1 MSSLNVGGGLYLH
14 DAQGA
19 RVGVVLP
26 ERELREL
33 LAERDA
39 LRKEAADLRERLSRM
54 QAERDE
60 YCQALDVISEDKSLM
75 FDRKELDQARKMGVT
90 LDVILRDLDEPTS
103 QGTTEAGRGEH

>member
-1 MSSLNVGGGLYLH
+1 MSSLNVSEGLFLH
-14 DAQGA
+14 DAAGA

-39 LRKEAADLRERLSRM
+39 LRKEVADLRDRLSRV

-60 YCQALDVISEDKSLM
+60 YRQALDVISEDKSLL
-75 FDRKELDQARKMGVT
+75 FDRKELDQARKAGVT
-90 LDVILRDLDEPTS
+90 LDVLLRDLDGLTGQANAEV
-103 QGTTEAGRGEH
+103 GRGEH